1 MMRNKL
7 TKILT
12 PRDFECYSR
21 LPDPK
26 WFGIRKVRIQVI
38 GSREQVPLITYQL
51 IIGNAVHFQAPIV
64 LNDTIYTLDSAEL
77 ATKLKEDFPALSLVQ
92 ANYIGVPDPNWD
104 KIVIPEFDEIVGVP
118 ILQGQRFGHCI
129 KADNQS
135 WGKVKVT
142 LIGDLFG
149 VGE

>member
-1 MMRNKL
+1 MMKNKL
-7 TKILT
+7 TKVLT

-26 WFGIRKVRIQVI
+26 WFGIRKIRLQVL

-51 IIGNAVHFQAPIV
+51 IIGNAVHFQVSIDDD
-64 LNDTIYTLDSAEL
+64 NIIYTLDSTEL
-77 ATKLKEDFPALSLVQ
+77 PSKLKTGFSAFNVVQ
-92 ANYIGVPDPNWD
+92 ATCIGMPNPNWD
-104 KIVIPEFDEIVGVP
+104 EIIIPEFNEIVGVP

-142 LIGDLFG
+142 LIGNMFEG
-149 VGE
+149 